1 MYCVINRSDLE
12 GVLESLPRN
21 SKPLSIVLVVG
32 AAYMKNILPTYVRE
46 TAAKIFR
53 TLSLVS
59 LHLHVRGLFIF
70 CSESIG
76 VESPQKLTSIFLQHL
91 SAAN

>member
-32 AAYMKNILPTYVRE
+32 AAYMKNILPTSVRE

-53 TLSLVS
+53 TLS
-59 LHLHVRGLFIF
+59 
-70 CSESIG
+70 
-76 VESPQKLTSIFLQHL
+76 
-91 SAAN
+91 